1 MRRSL
6 EEWFAAYAVSHQNPT
21 NKAVHVVC
29 VPLIAFSTLGL
40 AWAVALGPL
49 DLGLL
54 LLVVALGFY
63 LRLSVRLGLVMLP
76 FAAILAA
83 GQIALSGLGFG
94 LALGVNVAIFV
105 LSWIAQLIGHKIE
118 GKKPSFADDLSFLLI
133 GPPWV
138 LAPVRRAA
146 GVVGA

>member
-1 MRRSL
+1 MRSL
-6 EEWFAAYAVSHQNPT
+6 DEWFAAYAVSHQHPT

-40 AWAVALGPL
+40 AWSVQLGPIN
-49 DLGLL
+49 LGVV
-54 LLVVALGFY
+54 LLVFALGFY
-63 LRLSVRLGLVMLP
+63 LRLSARLGLVMLP
-76 FAAILAA
+76 FAGLLAA
-83 GQIALSGLGFG
+83 GQLALAGVGFG
-94 LALGVNVAIFV
+94 AALGVNVAIFV
-105 LSWIAQLIGHKIE
+105 LAWIAQLVGHKIE

-138 LAPVRRAA
+138 LAPVLRAT

>member
-49 DLGLL
+49 NLGLV
-54 LLVVALGFY
+54 LLVVAF
-63 LRLSVRLGLVMLP
+63 
-76 FAAILAA
+76 
-83 GQIALSGLGFG
+83 
-94 LALGVNVAIFV
+94 ALGVNVAIFV

-138 LAPVRRAA
+138 LAPVLRAA